1 MKTMRLFAF
10 TILASALTIGFMSCS
25 SNKNLSEST
34 KNSNE
39 LLIGTWHQTNSD
51 KVIKNEVF
59 YTFNGDKSFQITS
72 TSAIEGDIIPPVYGT
87 WESNGN
93 IIKTVTLSNKE
104 KNKTE
109 WRILK
114 LDKESL
120 ELEYYDASHTR
131 FEYSFKRINK

>member
-1 MKTMRLFAF
+1 MKTMRLF
-10 TILASALTIGFMSCS
+10 TMTVLVSALTIGFMSCS

-34 KNSNE
+34 KDSNE

-59 YTFNGDKSFQITS
+59 YTFNGDKSFQIKS
-72 TSAIEGDIIPPVYGT
+72 TSAIEGDIVPPVYGT
-87 WESNGN
+87 WKSKGN

-104 KNKTE
+104 KNETVWK
-109 WRILK
+109 ILK

-131 FEYSFKRINK
+131 FESSFKRINK

>member
-1 MKTMRLFAF
+1 MKTMRLFAL
-10 TILASALTIGFMSCS
+10 TVLAFALTIGFMSCS

-51 KVIKNEVF
+51 KVIKKEVF
-59 YTFNGDKSFQITS
+59 FTFNGDKSFKITS
-72 TSAIEGDIIPPVYGT
+72 TSAIKGDIVPPVYGT

-104 KNKTE
+104 KDETE

-114 LDKESL
+114 LNKESL
-120 ELEYYDASHTR
+120 ELENYDISNTKSQ
-131 FEYSFKRINK
+131 YSFKRINK